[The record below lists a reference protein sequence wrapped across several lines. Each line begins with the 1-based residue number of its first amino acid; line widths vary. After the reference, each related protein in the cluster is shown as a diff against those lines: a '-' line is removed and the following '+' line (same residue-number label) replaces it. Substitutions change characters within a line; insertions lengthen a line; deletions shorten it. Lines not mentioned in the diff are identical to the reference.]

1 MALTQQRFTESGVV
15 KISLAM
21 ELRDV
26 LLSKNSYKLGS
37 IKMSMEIYENRL

>member
-1 MALTQQRFTESGVV
+1 MALTQQRFTESGIV

-26 LLSKNSYKLGS
+26 LLSKNSYKLG
-37 IKMSMEIYENRL
+37 